1 MKTHTIFIT
10 TILLLSAFVPV
21 FSANPIVADEFE
33 LFQKEVVLFPGL
45 NESTAIPHKAG
56 YRVDSASFDWELSPE
71 IIDESWAMDM
81 ATYSSVIGNATN
93 LTSTTNGLILNQSS
107 SGPTTAG
114 TTNLHLFNNSN
125 LQGFHAYDTLQLSC
139 GIVGCGSITA
149 IGNLTI
155 HANEVIIDS
164 FTTIDGSDRFNSYL
178 GNGGSESATSSWAG
192 NGAGGAGHVGAGGDG
207 GGSTTNGGTS
217 YGNGTEPGS
226 AGGSN
231 SHPNGASTSG
241 GNGGA
246 VITIV
251 AGIIT
256 INGSVT
262 SEGGAGD
269 NGPTPPNG
277 GNGGNAAGGGS
288 GGSIILKANSIS
300 IGSNGI
306 VSSAGGDGGDG
317 ANAVWPSGPSLFL
330 YHGGDGGGGGSGGY
344 ITMTTPSNGVSNSGT
359 VDVSAGSGGDY
370 GLKLGTGSDGTVGS
384 NSTVGN
390 TTYSTFSGFVSS
402 GNTTSDYGSFLIRN
416 WMDEII
422 ERAWLNTTATVP
434 AGAVLDMKYNYTMNG
449 VDWSGWLDGNL
460 SHQELPR
467 FSNISFLYD
476 FERSSAG
483 ASPILTAI
491 VPGSTNIEHME
502 NLSIELEGQSILGPL
517 DPDLAFGKIEEDG
530 PLPKVTPVVVALSI
544 DVPLNGTAIS
554 DFVMWMDL
562 ADNNITGSVTAS
574 FNSGYTIS
582 WSSADVAA
590 GGIDLIIPMSV
601 MQNEWPTVYNSTSEG
616 IEWTNLNFSLSTS
629 NLQAFSITNVSF
641 HHTLAGSLEFASEME
656 SHAISQCGSWYDATE
671 SCLDEYSIDVKGDS
685 EGEMWNQTLDLSN
698 LNITWIDDIEP
709 QIQSIAHRVNG
720 VDNAD
725 ARNGDSILM
734 IVRDNIGEDDLQG
747 KLWVHTSPVSTATE
761 LANITSLWLN
771 WNSQVQAYWTSIS
784 TTDLDATANHTLWFS
799 IELIDAHGNS
809 VTQINA
815 DSITVLQALPSISEL
830 AIMTTDGEL
839 AENGN
844 FSTPDK
850 LLFLVKDAS
859 NRSDLLV
866 EIELDSS
873 SSTQTLPM
881 IWSENDYTYSVV
893 WEPGFADIGIWDV
906 EVFAEEANGGESDSD
921 GLHNGTDASFTLRDG
936 ESPVITSAI
945 STETINEVRIDVEW
959 EMEAGE
965 TVSAWAII
973 FGPNGETLATKIIE
987 QTSDGIGFT
996 IQDKG
1001 VLSPGIYSAEI
1012 HVRDNSGNEVET
1024 IIELVDIPVPLPVI
1038 GSNNVSL
1045 ALDGENMLLSGDVT
1059 FRSGEGT
1066 LNWIVDEELW
1076 LVVPIQDGGLSEL
1089 LPLSNLSNSS
1099 HNITLQ
1105 VCSSNECEN
1114 YTQVVDAA
1122 PWWNLEIIVF
1132 CSESNCSST
1141 NAGDYPATIRI
1152 ISSSPS
1158 TDYNCNEIIVD
1169 PGLTAEFSCMLKDG
1183 KVVGEYLLE
1192 WRLEAQNRGGY
1203 WLVLEEGTH
1212 TFAVVEPEPEPEPV
1226 DTGDDE
1232 ISTDETAGS
1241 MFTGTT
1247 LGILGGVAL
1256 LIAGLLIF
1264 AFVNRKEEAEF
1275 VTEEIN
1281 LFDKEK
1287 IETPI
1292 PEIPLDEPS
1301 KFIESWEGLPGGG
1314 EYHDRDDGMWY
1325 ETAEG
1330 VWWWRHPDGRFERV

>member
-1 MKTHTIFIT
+1 MKTHTFFLT
-10 TILLLSAFVPV
+10 AILVLSAFVPV

-33 LFQKEVVLFPGL
+33 LFQKEVVLLPGL

-71 IIDESWAMDM
+71 IIDESWTMDM

-93 LTSTTNGLILNQSS
+93 LTSTSIGLILNQSS
-107 SGPTTAG
+107 AGPVTAG

-125 LQGFHAYDTLQLSC
+125 LQGFHAYDTLRLSC

-178 GNGGSESATSSWAG
+178 GNGGSESAANSWAG
-192 NGAGGAGHVGAGGDG
+192 YGAGGAGHVGAGGNG
-207 GGSTTNGGTS
+207 GGSSTNGGTS

-226 AGGSN
+226 AGGDN
-231 SHPNGASTSG
+231 SHPNGPSTSG
-241 GNGGA
+241 GFGGA

-251 AGIIT
+251 AGSIT

-269 NGPTPPNG
+269 NGPTQVNG

-288 GGSIILKANSIS
+288 GGSIILTANSIS

-317 ANAVWPSGPSLFL
+317 GDAVWPSGPSLFL

-344 ITMTTPSNGVSNSGT
+344 ITMTTQSNGLTNSGT
-359 VDVSAGSGGDY
+359 VNVSAGTGGDK
-370 GLKLGTGSDGTVGS
+370 GLKLGSGSDGFVGS
-384 NSTVGN
+384 NSTAGNSTNSTFVGFISSSN
-390 TTYSTFSGFVSS
+390 TTE
-402 GNTTSDYGSFLIRN
+402 NIGSFLIPN
-416 WMDEII
+416 LGDDEII
-422 ERAWLNTTATVP
+422 ERAWINTTATVP
-434 AGAVLDMKYNYTMNG
+434 AGAVLDMKYNYTVNG
-449 VDWSGWLDGNL
+449 IDWSGWLDGNL

-467 FSNISFLYD
+467 FTNISLLYD
-476 FERSSAG
+476 FERSSSG
-483 ASPILTAI
+483 ASPILVAI

-517 DPDLAFGKIEEDG
+517 DPDLAFGKIEGGGSSPTATGVD
-530 PLPKVTPVVVALSI
+530 LWI
-544 DVPLNGTAIS
+544 DVPLNGTAVT
-554 DFVMWMDL
+554 DLAMWMDVEPGFIG
-562 ADNNITGSVTAS
+562 NVTGT
-574 FNSGYTIS
+574 FDSGNTMS
-582 WSSADVAA
+582 WSSADVIA
-590 GGIDLIIPMSV
+590 GGIDLIIPMSIV
-601 MQNEWPTVYNSTSEG
+601 QNEWPTVYNSTSEG
-616 IEWTNLNFSLSTS
+616 IDWAVSNFSLTLS
-629 NLQAFSITNVSF
+629 NLSTFTISNLSL
-641 HHTLAGSLEFASEME
+641 HHTLAGSLEFSSEME
-656 SHAISQCGSWYDATE
+656 AHAISQCGSWYDATGA
-671 SCLDEYSIDVKGDS
+671 CFDGYSIDVKGDS
-685 EGEMWNQTLDLSN
+685 EDEMWNQTLELSN
-698 LNITWIDDIEP
+698 LNVVWVDDIEP
-709 QIQSIAHRVNG
+709 QIKSISHRVNG
-720 VDNAD
+720 VDDAD
-725 ARNGDSILM
+725 ARNGDSILV
-734 IVRDNIGEDDLQG
+734 IVRDNLGEDDLQG
-747 KLWVHTSPVSTATE
+747 RLWVHSSPVSTATD
-761 LANITSLWLN
+761 LANITSVSLN

-784 TTDLDATANHTLWFS
+784 TTELDATANHTLWFS
-799 IELIDAHGNS
+799 IELTDANNNP

-815 DSITVLQALPSISEL
+815 DSITVFQALPSISEL

-844 FSTPDK
+844 FRTSDK
-850 LLFLVKDAS
+850 LLFLVKDAN
-859 NRSDLLV
+859 NRSDLVV

-873 SSTQTLPM
+873 ASTQTLPM
-881 IWSENDYTYSVV
+881 VWSETDYTYSVV
-893 WEPGFADIGIWDV
+893 WEPGFADIGDWDV

-921 GLHNGTDASFTLRDG
+921 GLQNGTDATFTIIDG
-936 ESPVITSAI
+936 EAPVIISAI

-959 EMEAGE
+959 EIEVGE

-973 FGPNGETLATKIIE
+973 IGPNGETLTTKIIE

-1001 VLSPGIYSAEI
+1001 VLSPGVYSAEI
-1012 HVRDNSGNEVET
+1012 HLSDSSGNEAEIT
-1024 IIELVDIPVPLPVI
+1024 IELVDIPVPLPVI
-1038 GSNNVSL
+1038 DSNNVSL

-1059 FRSGEGT
+1059 FRSGEGI
-1066 LNWIVDEELW
+1066 LNWIVDEESW
-1076 LVVPIQDGGLSEL
+1076 LVVPTQGGDLSEL

-1105 VCSSNECEN
+1105 ICSSYECEN
-1114 YTQVVDAA
+1114 YTQIVDAT

-1132 CSESNCSST
+1132 CNEANCSST
-1141 NAGDYPATIRI
+1141 NAGDYPAAIRI
-1152 ISSSPS
+1152 ISSIPS

-1169 PGLTAEFSCMLKDG
+1169 PGLTADISCMLKNG
-1183 KVVGEYLLE
+1183 TVVGEYVLE
-1192 WRLEAQNRGGY
+1192 WSLEVQDRGGY
-1203 WLVLEEGTH
+1203 WRVLEEGTH

-1226 DTGDDE
+1226 DTDDDE
-1232 ISTDETAGS
+1232 VSTDETAGS
-1241 MFTGTT
+1241 MFSGTT

-1264 AFVNRKEEAEF
+1264 AFVNRKEEDEF
-1275 VTEEIN
+1275 GTEEIN

-1287 IETPI
+1287 TETPI
-1292 PEIPLDEPS
+1292 PEIPLEEPS
-1301 KFIESWEGLPGGG
+1301 KFIDSWEGLPGGG
-1314 EYHDRDDGMWY
+1314 EYHERDDGMWY

-1330 VWWWRHPDGRFERV
+1330 AWWWRHPDGRFERV

>member
-1 MKTHTIFIT
+1 MKINTISIT
-10 TILLLSAFVPV
+10 AILVLSAFIPV

-33 LFQKEVVLFPGL
+33 LFQKEVVLLPGL

-93 LTSTTNGLILNQSS
+93 LTSTSNGLILNQSS

-114 TTNLHLFNNSN
+114 TTNLHLFSNSN

-178 GNGGSESATSSWAG
+178 GNGGSESATSSWTG

-241 GNGGA
+241 GFGGA

-251 AGIIT
+251 AGTIT

-269 NGPTPPNG
+269 NGPSPPNG

-317 ANAVWPSGPSLFL
+317 ADAVWPSGPSLFL

-344 ITMTTPSNGVSNSGT
+344 ITMTTQSNGLTNSGT
-359 VDVSAGSGGDY
+359 VNVTAGTGGDK
-370 GLKLGTGSDGTVGS
+370 GLKLGSGSDGLVGS
-384 NSTVGN
+384 NSSAGN
-390 TTYSTFSGFVSS
+390 STNSTFTGFTSS
-402 GNTTSDYGSFLIRN
+402 GSATENIGSFLIPN
-416 WMDEII
+416 LGDEEII
-422 ERAWLNTTATVP
+422 ERAWINTTATVP
-434 AGAVLDMKYNYTMNG
+434 AGAVLDMKYNYTING
-449 VDWSGWLDGNL
+449 IDWSGWLDGNL

-467 FSNISFLYD
+467 FTNISFLYD

-491 VPGSTNIEHME
+491 VPGSTNINHME

-517 DPDLAFGKIEEDG
+517 DPHLAFGKIEEGGSSPTATGVD
-530 PLPKVTPVVVALSI
+530 LSI
-544 DVPLNGTAIS
+544 DVPLNGTAVS
-554 DFVMWMDL
+554 DLAMWMDVEPGF
-562 ADNNITGSVTAS
+562 TGNVTGT
-574 FNSGYTIS
+574 FDSGYTIS
-582 WSSADVAA
+582 WSSADVVA
-590 GGIDLIIPMSV
+590 GGIDLIIPKSMI
-601 MQNEWPTVYNSTSEG
+601 QNEWPTVYNSTSEG
-616 IEWTNLNFSLSTS
+616 IDWAVSNFSLTLS
-629 NLQAFSITNVSF
+629 NLSTFTISNLSF
-641 HHTLAGSLEFASEME
+641 HHTLTGSLEFASEME
-656 SHAISQCGSWYDATE
+656 AHAISQCGSWYDATE

-685 EGEMWNQTLDLSN
+685 EDEMWNQTLELSN
-698 LNITWIDDIEP
+698 LNIVWIDDIEP

-720 VDNAD
+720 VDNVD
-725 ARNGDSILM
+725 ARNGDSILI
-734 IVRDNIGEDDLQG
+734 IVRDNLAEDDLQG
-747 KLWVHTSPVSTATE
+747 KLWVHSSPVSTATE
-761 LANITSLWLN
+761 LANNTSVWLN

-830 AIMTTDGEL
+830 AIMTTDGEF
-839 AENGN
+839 AENGI

-859 NRSDLLV
+859 NRSDLVV

-873 SSTQTLPM
+873 ASTQTLPM
-881 IWSENDYTYSVV
+881 VWSETDYTYSAV
-893 WEPGFADIGIWDV
+893 WEPGFADIGTWDV
-906 EVFAEEANGGESDSD
+906 EVLAEEANGGESDSD
-921 GLHNGTDASFTLRDG
+921 GLQNGIDASFTLRDG

-945 STETINEVRIDVEW
+945 STETITEVRIDVEW

-973 FGPNGETLATKIIE
+973 FGPNGEILATKIIE

-1001 VLSPGIYSAEI
+1001 VLSPGVYSAEI
-1012 HVRDNSGNEVET
+1012 HVKDNSGNEVET
-1024 IIELVDIPVPLPVI
+1024 TIELVDIPVPLPVI

-1059 FRSGEGT
+1059 FRSGEGV

-1076 LVVPIQDGGLSEL
+1076 LVSPIQDGALSEL
-1089 LPLSNLSNSS
+1089 LPLSNLSNSL

-1105 VCSSNECEN
+1105 VCSSDECEN
-1114 YTQVVDAA
+1114 YTQIVDAT
-1122 PWWNLEIIVF
+1122 PWWNIEIIAF
-1132 CSESNCSST
+1132 CSEANCSST
-1141 NAGDYPATIRI
+1141 NAGDYPATMRI

-1169 PGLTAEFSCMLKDG
+1169 PGLTAEISCMLKDG
-1183 KVVGEYLLE
+1183 KVVGEYVLE
-1192 WRLEAQNRGGY
+1192 WRLEAQDRGGY
-1203 WLVLEEGTH
+1203 WLVLEEGNH
-1212 TFAVVEPEPEPEPV
+1212 TFAVVEPEPEPV
-1226 DTGDDE
+1226 DSDDDE

-1241 MFTGTT
+1241 MFSGTT

-1264 AFVNRKEEAEF
+1264 AFVNRKGEAEF
-1275 VTEEIN
+1275 GTEEIN
-1281 LFDKEK
+1281 PFDKEK

-1292 PEIPLDEPS
+1292 PEIPLEEPS

-1325 ETAEG
+1325 ETSEG
-1330 VWWWRHPDGRFERV
+1330 AWWWRHPDGRFERV